1 MIVSSLRFSIV
12 QGGYCESLPIFE
24 PFCADEMQ
32 KTMWQIPGWHE
43 FLQRRAAAV
52 YPRLPQQD

>member
-43 FLQRRAAAV
+43 FLQRSV
-52 YPRLPQQD
+52 L

>member
-1 MIVSSLRFSIV
+1 MIVSSLCLSIV

-24 PFCADEMQ
+24 PFCVDGVE

-43 FLQRRAAAV
+43 PLQRSV
-52 YPRLPQQD
+52 P